1 MELIQLERL
10 QQDEAKLNLFI
21 KKLKSKKQYQR
32 LKLILEKRDYL
43 RDRIATAEA
52 FSN

>member
-1 MELIQLERL
+1 MEKVQLERL
-10 QQDEAKLNLFI
+10 QKDEEKLNLFI
-21 KKLKSKKQYQR
+21 NKLKLKKQYHR